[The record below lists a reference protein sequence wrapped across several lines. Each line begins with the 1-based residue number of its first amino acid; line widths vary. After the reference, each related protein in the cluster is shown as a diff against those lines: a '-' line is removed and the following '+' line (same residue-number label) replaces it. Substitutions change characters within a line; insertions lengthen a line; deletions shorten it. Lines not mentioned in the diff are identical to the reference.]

1 MQRLNLAKNELSII
15 PHEALAELNYLE
27 HLELSENPISEI
39 KPGDFNGILL
49 LIRHIV
55 AKSHEM
61 FEVSNSIFTY
71 VLMWKI
77 GNELGLL

>member
-1 MQRLNLAKNELSII
+1 MHTCNLTFRDMQRLNLAKNELNII

-55 AKSHEM
+55 AK
-61 FEVSNSIFTY
+61 VA
-71 VLMWKI
+71 
-77 GNELGLL
+77 